1 MKIFQ
6 LEDIETDARYCFV
19 DPALPC
25 GPDISQGLPATP
37 ELERLGLA
45 VLDLPLDET
54 HGGLELPDYV
64 SNTVNMLVLRRRCA
78 EAIATQFAIG
88 DHERLAARLINEK
101 QRVHA
106 EDYEICNPL
115 GSFDCVDQKRS
126 DMQPGPWVNPYG
138 KWYLSRALLPAD
150 RDLFR
155 VDHVGGYF
163 FTERLVAFVRARGF
177 TNFAFKPVL
186 LC

>member
-19 DPALPC
+19 DPSLPC
-25 GPDISQGLPATP
+25 GADITTGLPATP
-37 ELERLGLA
+37 EIERLGLD
-45 VLDLPLDET
+45 VLDLPMDEDQ
-54 HGGLELPDYV
+54 GGLELPDYV
-64 SNTVNMLVLRRRCA
+64 SNTVNMLVLRRASA
-78 EAIATQFAIG
+78 EAIATQFAVG
-88 DHERLAARLINEK
+88 PHEMLAARLINEK
-101 QRVHA
+101 QRVHS
-106 EDYEICNPL
+106 EDYVILNPL
-115 GSFDCVDQKRS
+115 GAFDCVDQQNS

-138 KWYLSRALLPAD
+138 KWYLRRTLVPAD

-163 FTERLVAFVRARGF
+163 CSERLVSFVQAQRF

-186 LC
+186 LS

>member
-6 LEDIETDARYCFV
+6 LEDIETDPRYCLV

-25 GPDISQGLPATP
+25 GPDIGQGLPATP
-37 ELERLGLA
+37 EIERLGLG
-45 VLDLPLDET
+45 VLDLPMDEDR
-54 HGGLELPDYV
+54 GGLELSDYI
-64 SNTVNMLVLRRRCA
+64 SNMLNMLVLRRSCA
-78 EAIATQFAIG
+78 EAIATQFAVG
-88 DHERLAARLINEK
+88 DHEMLAARLINEK
-101 QRVHA
+101 QRVHSD
-106 EDYEICNPL
+106 DYVICNPL
-115 GSFDCVDQKRS
+115 GSFDCVDQQNS

-138 KWYLSRALLPAD
+138 KWYLRRTSLPAD

-163 FTERLVAFVRARGF
+163 FSERLVSFIQAQGY

-186 LC
+186 LS